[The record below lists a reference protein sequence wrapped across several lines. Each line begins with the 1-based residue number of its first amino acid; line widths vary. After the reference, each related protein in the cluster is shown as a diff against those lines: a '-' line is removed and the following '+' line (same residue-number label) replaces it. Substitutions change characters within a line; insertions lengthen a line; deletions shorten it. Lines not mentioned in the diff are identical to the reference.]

1 MLEYMNSLAG
11 VYKDYDNYVKMV
23 EAEGKKPVSLI
34 RYAFD
39 TRSRVKSPITQTAL
53 PTAGSKSETEKE
65 EVTMMNYY
73 YTDPIAEM
81 YMNYDKYARSAE
93 AEGKKPVSL
102 LKFAMG
108 NF

>member
-1 MLEYMNSLAG
+1 
-11 VYKDYDNYVKMV
+11 
-23 EAEGKKPVSLI
+23 
-34 RYAFD
+34 
-39 TRSRVKSPITQTAL
+39 
-53 PTAGSKSETEKE
+53 
-65 EVTMMNYY
+65 MMNYY

-81 YMNYDKYARSAE
+81 YMNYDKDARSAE